1 MDVLRAER
9 EKSHLTNMQ
18 IIDDW
23 KRNRMSKQK
32 IVIDPITRIEGHLR
46 IEVEIDEDN
55 VITEA
60 WASGQLFRG
69 IETILIG
76 RDPRDTGLIA
86 QRICGVCTNVHYR
99 ASISAVEDAYKIAIP
114 QNAEIIRNLVTLSL
128 FVQDHMVHY
137 YHLHSLDFVDITGA
151 LAADCALAASEAEK
165 YSEHPYRNSSGHLDN
180 IKEKLSGF
188 VKAGRLGLFAN
199 GYWGHETYR
208 LTPEQNL
215 VHMNHYLEALR
226 LQREISKAVAIF
238 AGKTPHPQNL
248 VVGGVTSVADMLNP
262 QRLND
267 FLFIIKEVRD
277 FIERAYLPDMAMIV
291 DAYRDA
297 IDAGEGRASGN
308 FMCCGGYR
316 FGKGNQLFESGV
328 ITAHDFENIADFDET
343 KITEEASR
351 SWYENDLPLSPYEGE
366 TKPFYTDLNEDGTL
380 KSEGKYTWVK
390 APRYGGKV
398 MEVGPLARMIVGYVK
413 HSPVI
418 RPYMERF
425 MQKTGMKLIDFS
437 TTIGRNAARAVEAQ
451 ICCDYLF
458 DTMSD
463 LIENIKYYDETT
475 WTKYRFEDLP
485 KEAKGR
491 GLFEVP
497 RGVLGH
503 FVRIEDAKV
512 ANYQAVVPTTWNA
525 SPKDANNSRGAYEE
539 SLIGIKL
546 ADPAAPLEVLRAIHS
561 FDPCLACAV
570 HVIDTRGRELAQ
582 YKIRAECSI

>member
-1 MDVLRAER
+1 M
-9 EKSHLTNMQ
+9 N
-18 IIDDW
+18 
-23 KRNRMSKQK
+23 NRK

-46 IEVEIDEDN
+46 IEVEIDENN
-55 VITEA
+55 VIQEA

-69 IETILIG
+69 IETILKG
-76 RDPRDTGLIA
+76 RDPRDAGLIA

-99 ASISAVEDAYKIAIP
+99 ASISAVEDAYGITIP
-114 QNAEIIRNLVTLSL
+114 PNAEIIRNLVTLSL
-128 FVQDHMVHY
+128 FVQDHIVHY
-137 YHLHSLDFVDITGA
+137 YHLHSLDFVDITRA
-151 LAADCALAASEAEK
+151 LEADCTQASEEAQTWA
-165 YSEHPYRNSSGHLDN
+165 EHPYRNSEGHLES

-199 GYWGHETYR
+199 GYWGHEGYR
-208 LTPEQNL
+208 LSPEENL

-226 LQREISKAVAIF
+226 IQRDISKAVAIF

-267 FLFIIKEVRD
+267 FMFIIKEVRD
-277 FIERAYLPDMAMIV
+277 FVERAYIPDTLMMV
-291 DAYRDA
+291 NAYRSSIA
-297 IDAGEGRASGN
+297 AGEGRSSGN

-316 FGKGNQLFESGV
+316 FGAQHQLFESGV
-328 ITAHDFENIADFDET
+328 ITAHDFEQIEEFDES

-351 SWYENDLPLSPYEGE
+351 SWYENNAPLSPYEGE

-380 KSEGKYTWVK
+380 KTEGKYSWVK
-390 APRYGGKV
+390 APRYGGQV
-398 MEVGPLARMIVGYVK
+398 MEVGPLARMIIGYAK

-425 MQKTGMKLIDFS
+425 MKKSGMNLIDFS
-437 TTIGRNAARAVEAQ
+437 TTIGRNAARAIEAQ

-475 WTKYRFEDLP
+475 WTKYVFEELP
-485 KEAKGR
+485 KSGQGR

-503 FVRIEDAKV
+503 FVRIEDAKI

-525 SPKDANNSRGAYEE
+525 SPKDANNRRGAYEA
-539 SLIGIKL
+539 SLIGLRL
-546 ADPAAPLEVLRAIHS
+546 ADPSAPLEVLRVIHS

-570 HVIDTRGRELAQ
+570 HVIDTKGRELSR
-582 YKIRAECSI
+582 YKVTNKNLL

>member
-1 MDVLRAER
+1 M
-9 EKSHLTNMQ
+9 
-18 IIDDW
+18 I
-23 KRNRMSKQK
+23 NRK

-46 IEVEIDEDN
+46 IEVEIDENN
-55 VITEA
+55 VIQEA

-69 IETILIG
+69 IETILKG
-76 RDPRDTGLIA
+76 RDPRDAGLIA

-99 ASISAVEDAYKIAIP
+99 ASISAVEDAYGIEIP

-128 FVQDHMVHY
+128 FVQDHIVHY
-137 YHLHSLDFVDITGA
+137 YHLHSLDFVDITAA
-151 LAADCALAASEAEK
+151 LEADCTQASEEAQ
-165 YSEHPYRNSSGHLDN
+165 SWCAHPYRNSEGHLES
-180 IKEKLSGF
+180 IKEKLNGF

-199 GYWGHETYR
+199 GYWGHKGYR
-208 LTPEQNL
+208 LSPEENL

-226 LQREISKAVAIF
+226 IQRELSKAVAIF

-267 FLFIIKEVRD
+267 FMFIIKEVRD
-277 FIERAYLPDMAMIV
+277 FVERAYIPDTLMIV
-291 DAYRDA
+291 NAYRSSIA
-297 IDAGEGRASGN
+297 AGEGRASGN

-316 FGKGNQLFESGV
+316 FGMQQQLFESGV
-328 ITAHDFENIADFDET
+328 VRGHNFETIEPFDEL

-351 SWYENDLPLSPYEGE
+351 SWYENDEPLSLYEGE

-380 KSEGKYTWVK
+380 KTEGKYSWVK
-390 APRYGGKV
+390 APRYDNNV
-398 MEVGPLARMIVGYVK
+398 MEVGPLARMIVGVVK
-413 HSPVI
+413 KSPI
-418 RPYMERF
+418 IYPYMERF
-425 MQKTGMKLIDFS
+425 MKKSGMKLIDFS

-475 WTKYRFEDLP
+475 WTKYVFEELP
-485 KEAKGR
+485 KEGRGR

-503 FVRIEDAKV
+503 FVRIEDAKI

-525 SPKDANNSRGAYEE
+525 SPKDSNNVRGAYEE
-539 SLIGIKL
+539 ALIGLTL
-546 ADPAAPLEVLRAIHS
+546 ADPSTPLEVLRVIHS

-570 HVIDTRGRELAQ
+570 HVIDTQGRELSR
-582 YKIRAECSI
+582 YKIDTFCNIK